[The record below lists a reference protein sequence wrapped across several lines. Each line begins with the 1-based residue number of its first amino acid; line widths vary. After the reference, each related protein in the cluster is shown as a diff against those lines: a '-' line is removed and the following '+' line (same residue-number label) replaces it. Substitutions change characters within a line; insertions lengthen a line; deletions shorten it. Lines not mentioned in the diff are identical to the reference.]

1 VRNVSNSLEDVENL
15 LGTLVDISKL
25 DAGVIKADI
34 APFAL
39 SELLDNL
46 AAEYTQVARSEGL
59 ELHFVGC
66 SALVRSDIQLLARIL
81 RNLLSNAI
89 RYTYRARGAG
99 LSAPAPAPVDSGV
112 GQRHGHCRK
121 SPGGDFP
128 GVQARRCAASRPGPR
143 ARPGPGDRGK
153 DRRHSRASDQVR
165 SWPGKGSMFC
175 VEVPLSATA
184 PQAQPAG

>member
-39 SELLDNL
+39 SELMDNL
-46 AAEYTQVARSEGL
+46 AAEYAQVARSEGL

-66 SALVRSDIQLLARIL
+66 SAVVRSDIQLLARIL

-89 RYTYRARGAG
+89 RYTHSGRVVLGVGACVVACG
-99 LSAPAPAPVDSGV
+99 SGV
-112 GQRHGHCRK
+112 GQRHRHCRRA
-121 SPGGDFP
+121 PGRHVP
-128 GVQARRCAASRPGPR
+128 GVQAR
-143 ARPGPGDRGK
+143 
-153 DRRHSRASDQVR
+153 
-165 SWPGKGSMFC
+165 
-175 VEVPLSATA
+175 
-184 PQAQPAG
+184 